1 MEITETV
8 SRQIYIFHY
17 ALIQM
22 EVTDNC
28 LQLIFKVQTIQK
40 CQHCQ
45 LSIYYGELDYSCMG
59 IDGPYKWSDPA
70 ITVFHGTKVILRPRI
85 VTLKW
90 RIQKS
95 CPLQFHYHEDS
106 GKMFPNY

>member
-1 MEITETV
+1 MSVKGKVCSKDSSSNFPATYKVGIFIQFLMEITETV

-17 ALIQM
+17 ALNQM

-28 LQLIFKVQTIQK
+28 VQLIFRVQTIQK

-59 IDGPYKWSDPA
+59 IDGPYK
-70 ITVFHGTKVILRPRI
+70 
-85 VTLKW
+85 
-90 RIQKS
+90 
-95 CPLQFHYHEDS
+95 
-106 GKMFPNY
+106 